1 MVEYEPQ
8 GITKTTFMMLKPL
21 NFFIYTIQS
30 DNVHTLI

>member
-8 GITKTTFMMLKPL
+8 GINKTTFMMLESL

>member
-8 GITKTTFMMLKPL
+8 GINKTTFMMLESLKI
-21 NFFIYTIQS
+21 FIYTIQS